1 MNVTYTKQ
9 FVKDVEKYPLFK
21 RKVFD
26 IIETFKNSKSLSELK
41 NIKKLK
47 ASGNYYRLKIGSFR
61 IGFSFSDNNITFYQ
75 FLHRKEI
82 YRFFP

>member
-1 MNVTYTKQ
+1 MKVNYTNQ

-21 RKVFD
+21 LKIFEV
-26 IIETFKNSKSLSELK
+26 IETFKNSNSLFKLK

-47 ASGNYYRLKIGSFR
+47 APGNYYRLKIGNFR
-61 IGFSFSDNNITFYQ
+61 IGFTFSDDTITFYR
-75 FLHRKEI
+75 FLHRKDI

>member
-9 FVKDVEKYPLFK
+9 FVKDVEKYPLLK
-21 RKVFD
+21 VKVFE
-26 IIETFKNSKSLSELK
+26 IIETFKNSKTLFELK

-47 ASGNYYRLKIGSFR
+47 ATGNYYRLKIGSFR
-61 IGFSFSDNNITFYQ
+61 IGFSFSENTITFYR
-75 FLHRKEI
+75 FLHRNDI

>member
-1 MNVTYTKQ
+1 MNVIYTRQ
-9 FVKDVEKYPLFK
+9 FVKDIEKYPIFK

-26 IIETFKNSKSLSELK
+26 IVETFKNSKTLFELK

-47 ASGNYYRLKIGSFR
+47 ASGDYYRLKIGSFR
-61 IGFSFSDNNITFYQ
+61 IGFTFSNNTVTFNR
-75 FLHRKEI
+75 FLHRKDI

>member
-1 MNVTYTKQ
+1 MKIIYTKQ
-9 FVKDVEKYPLFK
+9 FVKDVEKYPAFK

-26 IIETFKNSKSLSELK
+26 IIETFKNSSTLFELT

-47 ASGNYYRLKIGSFR
+47 ASGNFYRLKIGSFR
-61 IGFSFSDNNITFYQ
+61 IGFTFSDSTVTFYR
-75 FLHRKEI
+75 FLHRKDI

>member
-1 MNVTYTKQ
+1 MKVNYTKQ

-21 RKVFD
+21 LKIFEV
-26 IIETFKNSKSLSELK
+26 IETFKNSNSLFKLK

-47 ASGNYYRLKIGSFR
+47 APGNYNRLKIGNFR
-61 IGFSFSDNNITFYQ
+61 IGFTFSDDTITFYR
-75 FLHRKEI
+75 FLHRKDI